1 MSIAPVTSPGVA
13 DTRVGSVGLGAMGS
27 PIAQNF
33 SNAVPGLRVF
43 DANADAVDRFVA
55 GNPSAVRA
63 NGLAD
68 LAECDV
74 VVLSLPTSD
83 IVDAVVLGDEGLLA
97 LLRPGSIV
105 VDMGSSVPA
114 RTQRLAELAAER
126 GIALVDA
133 PVSGGVARAREAD
146 LAVMVGG
153 AAQAVERV
161 RPLLEATA
169 REVIVVGP
177 AGSGHA
183 AKALNNLLA
192 ASGLVAAAEAMLVG
206 AEFGIDQATLLAV
219 INAGSGRNNTT
230 ETKYEKFVLSRS
242 FASGFTAQLMR
253 KDLGIALDL
262 AREQGMTIG
271 LGEELGRIWNEA
283 TEALDPAADQTEV
296 VRYLEGALGAVR
308 PVGVPD
314 HPKDTPG
321 PKSPGE

>member
-1 MSIAPVTSPGVA
+1 MSAAAAPARAGF
-13 DTRVGSVGLGAMGS
+13 VGLGAMGS

-43 DANADAVDRFVA
+43 DANQGTLDRFVA
-55 GNPSAVRA
+55 ENPSSVRA
-63 NGLAD
+63 NALAD
-68 LAECDV
+68 LVDCDV

-83 IVDAVVLGDEGLLA
+83 IVDAVLLGPDGLLGH
-97 LLRPGSIV
+97 LRPGSIV

-114 RTQRLAELAAER
+114 RTQALAEVAAEK
-126 GIALVDA
+126 GIAIVDA

-153 AAQAVERV
+153 DTEAVERV

-183 AKALNNLLA
+183 TKALNNLLA

-206 AEFGIDQATLLAV
+206 AKFGIDQATLLSV

-242 FASGFTAQLMR
+242 FASGFTAELMR

-262 AREQGMTIG
+262 AREQGVKIG
-271 LGEELGRIWNEA
+271 LGEELGRIWNDA
-283 TEALDPAADQTEV
+283 TEALEPGADQTEI
-296 VRYLEGALGAVR
+296 VRYLEDAFGLE
-308 PVGVPD
+308 
-314 HPKDTPG
+314 
-321 PKSPGE
+321 SP